1 MADRMR
7 DFQNSLRPQGPLRPA
22 PTPPSFLPEI
32 NDVMNQKM
40 KEMFDSLTPEQQAA
54 LKNVIFGQR
63 LAKSLPASYQRLPR
77 IESMGDFCFQ
87 LCKVPMTSPT
97 TTTAFPV
104 RPRLP

>member
-1 MADRMR
+1 
-7 DFQNSLRPQGPLRPA
+7 
-22 PTPPSFLPEI
+22 
-32 NDVMNQKM
+32 MNQKM
-40 KEMFDSLTPEQQAA
+40 KEMFDSLTPEEQAA